1 MRIDSKPDSKSLSGQ
16 VTSINDIDK
25 KYDITTY
32 YKGASVIRM
41 IESFLGLETLN
52 KGLTSYLNDKSF
64 NNAKEDDLFI
74 HLEAAALEEGS
85 WPQEGVSD
93 FSSSA
98 AEVIAWY
105 EASETDFVVMRA
117 YIECV
122 TNSHV
127 ERSSHRI

>member
-1 MRIDSKPDSKSLSGQ
+1 MVAHGYMD
-16 VTSINDIDK
+16 
-25 KYDITTY
+25 
-32 YKGASVIRM
+32 
-41 IESFLGLETLN
+41 
-52 KGLTSYLNDKSF
+52 
-64 NNAKEDDLFI
+64 EDL
-74 HLEAAALEEGS
+74 
-85 WPQEGVSD
+85 
-93 FSSSA
+93 A

>member
-41 IESFLGLETLN
+41 MESFLGLETLN

-74 HLEAAALEEGS
+74 HLEAAALEDGS

-93 FSSSA
+93 LSSPGQCD
-98 AEVIAWY
+98 EEGGRERRHLPDLVQG
-105 EASETDFVVMRA
+105 RA
-117 YIECV
+117 Y
-122 TNSHV
+122 
-127 ERSSHRI
+127 